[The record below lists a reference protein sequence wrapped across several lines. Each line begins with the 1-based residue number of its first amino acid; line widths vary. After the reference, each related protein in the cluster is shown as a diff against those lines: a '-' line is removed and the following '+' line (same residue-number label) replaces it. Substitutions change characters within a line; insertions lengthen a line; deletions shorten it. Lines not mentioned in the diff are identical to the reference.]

1 MKRKTLQG
9 VAVVYCVVVLA
20 AAAWF
25 WSRQV
30 ESVIELLRIAYG

>member
-1 MKRKTLQG
+1 LQRI
-9 VAVVYCVVVLA
+9 AVVYCVVVLA

-30 ESVIELLRIAYG
+30 ESVLELLRMAYG